1 MGPSDLDQ
9 NPTLKY
15 DFSGKSSEEL
25 DEFIKEKINEE
36 FGLVENPTET
46 QLEEIIQKKVTRK
59 RKPKGKTVYFRDFI
73 KEIPDSESDLAII
86 EEPIRLRTDIF
97 I

>member
-25 DEFIKEKINEE
+25 DEFIKDRMKEE
-36 FGLVENPTET
+36 LGLVENPTER
-46 QLEEIIQKKVTRK
+46 QLTSEILSKK
-59 RKPKGKTVYFRDFI
+59 YLI
-73 KEIPDSESDLAII
+73 LNHI
-86 EEPIRLRTDIF
+86 
-97 I
+97 